1 MRSLAWRLLR
11 REWRAGG
18 LWLVV
23 LAVAVGVAAV
33 TTVAVVSDRV
43 ERGLKVQAAALLG
56 ADAVLE
62 SDRPIPARFADEA
75 EAAGLAV
82 SHSLQF
88 PSMAFAGG
96 QGRLAWVVAVDGA
109 YPLRGT
115 VAVRRG
121 AGSPAQ
127 ALAEPPRPGT
137 VWLEP
142 ALAHALGVGVGDS
155 LRLGAA
161 SFQVAGLA
169 QLQPLG
175 GAMAAGLA
183 PRLLMRLEDLE
194 ATGLVTPAS
203 RVVHRLSLAGEV
215 GGVGALTAR
224 WRGALPTG
232 MRLLTPEQAA
242 PALEAAF
249 ERGVRFLFLAA
260 LSAVLLGCLAVAL
273 AARHFAEGHRR
284 HAALLRCFGARRAQV
299 ERLFLWQLSFLG
311 AGAAL
316 LGLALGLAA
325 QQGVLWLLSAVV
337 ALELPPPGWRPL
349 VLGVAV
355 AAVALLAFAWPPLR
369 ALGRVPVMTVLRRQ
383 AVGETDGRRTW
394 VVVGLFGGV
403 TLALGL
409 LGGWGPVA
417 LAALLG
423 LALLL
428 AVAARAS
435 LLLLGRMPV
444 RGVGRVALA
453 GLVRRPAL
461 AVIQVAGFALALLT
475 LLTLTWIRGDLLQ
488 QWAASLPADAPD
500 HFLINVR
507 PDQRGSL
514 AEELQALGV
523 EAPVFHPMIRGRP
536 VAVNGRPL
544 EVDAEGEGRAQ
555 RLRRREANLTYMEV
569 LPADNRLLAGQWDPA
584 RPGWSLE
591 VGFAEILGVGLGDE
605 LSFDIAGERVTA
617 PVTSLREVVW
627 ESMRPN
633 FFVIATP
640 PLLRDRPS
648 TWMTAVRIPETA
660 LSHFQ
665 ALAARYPNV
674 TVVDVRGLLAQVR
687 GVMDRVGQAVQLVFA
702 FTLAAAGVVMLAAWR
717 FNRARRR
724 REQALLRVMGASRG
738 ELARGRWWEAGLLGG
753 LSGGLALVCGLALSG
768 WVAQAL
774 GLVGGWWW
782 GWPLGAVLGALM
794 IALAG
799 WMLSRSDE
807 TRPPWRDLTAE

>member
-1 MRSLAWRLLR
+1 MRRLGWRLLR

-43 ERGLKVQAAALLG
+43 ERGLKAQAAALLG

-62 SDRPIPARFADEA
+62 SDRPIPARFVTEA
-75 EAAGLAV
+75 EAAGLAL
-82 SHSLQF
+82 SWSLQF

-96 QGRLAWVVAVDGA
+96 RGRLAWVVAV
-109 YPLRGT
+109 
-115 VAVRRG
+115 RRG
-121 AGSPAQ
+121 GHGGAAQ
-127 ALAEPPRPGT
+127 ALSEPPPPGT

-155 LRLGAA
+155 LQLGAM
-161 SFQVAGLA
+161 SFRVAGLA

-175 GAMAAGLA
+175 GAMATGLA
-183 PRLLMRLEDLE
+183 PRLLMRREDVA

-215 GGVGALTAR
+215 ARVSALTAR
-224 WRGALPTG
+224 WRGTLPAG

-249 ERGVRFLFLAA
+249 DRGMRFLFLAA

-316 LGLALGLAA
+316 LGVVLGLVA

-349 VLGVAV
+349 VLGVVV
-355 AAVALLAFAWPPLR
+355 AGVTLLAFAWPPLR

-383 AVGETDGRRTW
+383 AMGESGGRRGW
-394 VVVGLFGGV
+394 VVVGLLGGV
-403 TLALGL
+403 ALALGL

-417 LAALLG
+417 LAVLLG

-428 AVAARAS
+428 ALAARV
-435 LLLLGRMPV
+435 LLLLLARLPLT
-444 RGVGRVALA
+444 GVARVALA

-488 QWAASLPADAPD
+488 QWAASLPEDAPD
-500 HFLINVR
+500 HFLINIR
-507 PDQRGSL
+507 PDQRVSL

-523 EAPVFHPMIRGRP
+523 DAPVFHPMIRGRP

-544 EVDAEGEGRAQ
+544 AADVEGEGRAQ
-555 RLRRREANLTYMEV
+555 RLRRREANLTYMMQ
-569 LPADNRLLAGQWDPA
+569 LPADNRLVAGQWDPTQ
-584 RPGWSLE
+584 PGWSLE
-591 VGFAEILGVGLGDE
+591 VGFAEILGVSVGDV

-627 ESMRPN
+627 ESLRPN

-640 PLLRDRPS
+640 PLLRERPS
-648 TWMTAVRIPETA
+648 TWMTAVRIPQVA
-660 LSHFQ
+660 LNRFQ
-665 ALAARYPNV
+665 VLAARYPNV
-674 TVVDVRGLLAQVR
+674 TVVDVRGLLLQVR
-687 GVMDRVGQAVQLVFA
+687 GVMERVGQAVQLVFV
-702 FTLAAAGVVMLAAWR
+702 FTLVAAGVVMLAAWR

-724 REQALLRVMGASRG
+724 REQALLRVMGARRRQL
-738 ELARGRWWEAGLLGG
+738 ERGRRWEAGLLGG
-753 LSGGLALVCGLALSG
+753 LAGGLALICGLALSG
-768 WVAQAL
+768 WVVQLL
-774 GLVGGWWW
+774 GMSGGWWW
-782 GWPLGAVLGALM
+782 GWFAG
-794 IALAG
+794 ALAG
-799 WMLSRSDE
+799 AAMITAAGLALSRGDE